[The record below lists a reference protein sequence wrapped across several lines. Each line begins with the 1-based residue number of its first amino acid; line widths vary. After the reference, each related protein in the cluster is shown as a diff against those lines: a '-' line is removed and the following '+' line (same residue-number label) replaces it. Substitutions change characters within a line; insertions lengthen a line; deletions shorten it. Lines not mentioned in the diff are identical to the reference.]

1 MELSRHCMPLM
12 AELRCFRLRR
22 AFLESKFVQESV
34 MRKGFGLY
42 APHET
47 TAFLLKTIL
56 VSFWI
61 GVDTIAAVL
70 AWRMN
75 YDDTA
80 HRLLMLAVLLVLA
93 SGTVFALLF
102 AWVTGS
108 LFAKNPDDATQG
120 RWQRFSQDAKQ
131 DPVRMLYV
139 GACSIAVMMT
149 AGACH
154 AFLFGDD
161 RQAGSISC
169 VNPALAE
176 KCAEVARLE
185 GKLFLSDEREVLS
198 KCVEQYGRR

>member
-1 MELSRHCMPLM
+1 
-12 AELRCFRLRR
+12 
-22 AFLESKFVQESV
+22 

-61 GVDTIAAVL
+61 GIDTIAAVL
-70 AWRMN
+70 AWRMT
-75 YDDTA
+75 YDDTS

-102 AWVTGS
+102 SWVTGS
-108 LFAKNPDDATQG
+108 LFARIPDDVTQG
-120 RWQRFSQDAKQ
+120 RWRRFLQDVKQ
-131 DPVRMLYV
+131 EPLRLLGV
-139 GACSIAVMMT
+139 GACTVAVIVA

-161 RQAGSISC
+161 RQAGSMRC

-185 GKLFLSDEREVLS
+185 GKLFLSDEREVLT
-198 KCVEQYGRR
+198 KCLEQYGPR